1 MATVNGASALNEEVG
16 TLGAG
21 KEADIVLVE
30 MDSVYTLP
38 AYDPLSALVYS
49 AQTENVTDVIVAGRI
64 LLRDR
69 ELLTINEE
77 KVKEEVRCL
86 ADRYK
91 N

>member
-49 AQTENVTDVIVAGRI
+49 A
-64 LLRDR
+64 
-69 ELLTINEE
+69 
-77 KVKEEVRCL
+77 
-86 ADRYK
+86 
-91 N
+91 